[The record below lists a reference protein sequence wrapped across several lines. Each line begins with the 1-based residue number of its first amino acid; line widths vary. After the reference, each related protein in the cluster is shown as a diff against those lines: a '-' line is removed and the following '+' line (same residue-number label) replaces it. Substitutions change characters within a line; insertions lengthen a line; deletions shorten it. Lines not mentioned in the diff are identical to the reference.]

1 MAGQM
6 TPRIDVTAQLVSAKK
21 IKVTGPI
28 NWAPAGPA
36 GAPAETAVWF
46 SAVVSQVVST
56 GGAGGLEVVTAI
68 GGGDEV
74 YLNGAS
80 PPQTWDVTA
89 ERIGSSGSFQ
99 AGGAIVAA
107 WATIAYSDGGAESY
121 AWTLPVLVQ

>member
-28 NWAPAGPA
+28 NWGPAAGP
-36 GAPAETAVWF
+36 GTPAETAVWF
-46 SAVVSQVVST
+46 SAVVSQVVPA
-56 GGAGGLEVVTAI
+56 AGGGLQVVTAI

-80 PPQTWDVTA
+80 PPQSWDVTA
-89 ERIGSSGSFQ
+89 ERIGSSGNLQ
-99 AGGAIVAA
+99 AGGAIV
-107 WATIAYSDGGAESY
+107 
-121 AWTLPVLVQ
+121 

>member
-6 TPRIDVTAQLVSAKK
+6 TPRINMRAQLVSPEK

-28 NWAPAGPA
+28 NWGPA
-36 GAPAETAVWF
+36 GAPGAAAETAVWF

-56 GGAGGLEVVTAI
+56 AGRGLEVVTAI

-80 PPQTWDVTA
+80 PPQSWDVTA
-89 ERIGSSGSFQ
+89 ERIGSSGNLQ
-99 AGGAIVAA
+99 TGGAIVAA

>member
-28 NWAPAGPA
+28 NWSPA
-36 GAPAETAVWF
+36 GAPGTPAETAVWF
-46 SAVVSQVVST
+46 SAVVSQVVPA
-56 GGAGGLEVVTAI
+56 AGGGFQVVTAI

-80 PPQTWDVTA
+80 PPQSWDVTA
-89 ERIGSSGSFQ
+89 ERIGSSGNLQ